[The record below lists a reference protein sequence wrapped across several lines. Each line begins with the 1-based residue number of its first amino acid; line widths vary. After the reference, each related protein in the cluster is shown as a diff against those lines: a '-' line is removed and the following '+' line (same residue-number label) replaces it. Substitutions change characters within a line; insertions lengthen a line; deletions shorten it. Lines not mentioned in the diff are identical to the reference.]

1 LLDGFVIG
9 LEGGVDRT
17 GEDVLGP
24 DPELEL
30 DWVLLLLLLLGL

>member
-1 LLDGFVIG
+1 LDGFDIG